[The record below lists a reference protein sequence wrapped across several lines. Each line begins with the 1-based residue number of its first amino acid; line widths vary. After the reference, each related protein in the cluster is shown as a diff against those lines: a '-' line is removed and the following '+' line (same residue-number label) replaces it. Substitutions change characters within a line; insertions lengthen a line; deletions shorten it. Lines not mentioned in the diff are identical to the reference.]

1 MAKATR
7 LYRNG
12 EGRRLALLMAA
23 FLTGAWAAGAADLT
37 WTGAESAVWDTSA
50 LNWQDAGGTACA
62 WTDGNQAVFPANGT
76 VTNITVSGEV
86 KPYRLKVVAGQWSF
100 GGNGTLRVTDGRMGQ
115 ASVDSSV
122 GVTFK
127 DGLTVRTGTGV
138 SGASVDM
145 NFANLTIENASFL
158 CPSNRFH
165 NNWGTTFPSQSQG
178 IINIGDGGL
187 LECNDLVLT
196 RQGATTIDYQDRF
209 RINVTTGGVFRL
221 AYIYSGFHLTYY
233 GTIYLDGGDIQCLTG
248 NNQRTIYA
256 GTYPT
261 LATIRQ
267 RILLGPGG
275 WVSKGNKFTGLLL
288 EGGPGDGGV
297 TILNASPSHTYLKN
311 GSGPNVPISSFTGGL
326 HVQKD
331 GANTAVLVN
340 GDRNLGAVPDE
351 PTTNI
356 WIDNNCTLLVEGSHV
371 ALHSNRIIRV
381 AANKKLQLAGN
392 GTRLTVCGPILG
404 AAPNTAN
411 NGIVTSHNSWWGTGA
426 VLAPAANVTNRFG
439 RLLVRKYNLTH
450 GGEGVTIV
458 DQVTTSVEGHASS
471 FDVWDGATLAV
482 TGGVL
487 RVVNGKWV
495 ANCGHVNVSGGLLD
509 FSDIGNEYLNAFR
522 TPGTTTVSRAGRII
536 CKNYRMGEGGEI
548 VSPEMALTR
557 LETNGVMELNTFYM
571 TYSDKT
577 YLLNSRAQLDW
588 NGGIAATRGT
598 AYQSNFLGTTVDG
611 HPEVLKSWHDNVK
624 VYVREGGAVVS
635 NNCEIRIRQ
644 PLLCGVAEGQTD
656 GGFTKWGTGMMA
668 FVGNLDEGQVSFNTF
683 NGPIN
688 VEQGTLTMGSA
699 SNFLPT
705 VALNVRS
712 GATFNANSPQHQTF
726 ASIGGTGRVTN
737 PASLTVTDALAPGY
751 GTNTIG
757 TLTITGPLAEVKD
770 GAELQIDLDEAGH
783 SDCLSYAGSLD
794 LAKLRL
800 VVNDTT
806 KLNRDYKYT
815 IASNLTSC
823 ANAFASAN
831 LPNGWVVRHETT
843 GGKAML
849 KLAFLNGTTIIIR

>member
-1 MAKATR
+1 MNRIFCLVAVVAII
-7 LYRNG
+7 G
-12 EGRRLALLMAA
+12 
-23 FLTGAWAAGAADLT
+23 GAQGADLT
-37 WTGAESAVWDTSA
+37 WTGAESAVWDA
-50 LNWQDAGGTACA
+50 QAVNWQDANGTACA
-62 WTDGNQAVFPANGT
+62 WADGSTAVFPAGGT

-86 KPYRLKVVAGQWSF
+86 KPNQLMFAGGQWSF
-100 GGNGTLRVTDGRMGQ
+100 GGSATLRITSGSVGQ
-115 ASVDSSV
+115 ASVDSTV

-127 DGLTVRTGTGV
+127 DGLTVRSGTGAA
-138 SGASVDM
+138 GAAVNM
-145 NFANLTIENASFL
+145 NLANLTIEYASFL

-165 NNWGTTFPSQSQG
+165 NNWSTAFPVQSQG

-196 RQGATTIDYQDRF
+196 PQTAKSIDYQDRF

-221 AYIYSGFHLTYY
+221 AYIYSGFHTTYY
-233 GTIYLDGGDIQCLTG
+233 GTIYLDGGDLQSLTG
-248 NNQRTIYA
+248 NNKRTIYA
-256 GTYPT
+256 GAYPT
-261 LATIRQ
+261 LATIKQ

-297 TILNASPSHTYLKN
+297 TILNESPSHTYLKN
-311 GSGPNVPISSFTGGL
+311 GAGPNAPICSFTGGV

-331 GANTAVLVN
+331 GADTAVLVN
-340 GDRNLGAVPDE
+340 GDNNLGAVPDE

-509 FSDIGNEYLNAFR
+509 FSTIGNEYLNAFR

-548 VSPEMALTR
+548 ASPEMALTR
-557 LETNGVMELNTFYM
+557 LETNGVMELGTFYM

-598 AYQSNFLGTTVDG
+598 AYQSNFLGTTVVG

-644 PLLCGVAEGQTD
+644 PLQHGVAEGLD

-668 FVGNLDEGQVSFNTF
+668 FVGDLAEGQESFNTF

-688 VEQGTLTMGSA
+688 VEQGSLTMGSA

-712 GATFNANSPQHQTF
+712 GATFNGNTMCQTF
-726 ASIGGTGRVTN
+726 ASLGGTGRVSN
-737 PASLTVTDALAPGY
+737 PSKLTLTDAFAPGY
-751 GTNTIG
+751 GTNEIG
-757 TLTITGPLAEVKD
+757 TLTIAGALGEVKD
-770 GAELQIDLDEAGH
+770 GAELQIDLDAEGH
-783 SDCLSYAGSLD
+783 SDCLSYAAALD
-794 LAKLRL
+794 LSKLRL

-806 KLNRDYKYT
+806 RMNQDFKYVV
-815 IASNLTSC
+815 ASNLTSC
-823 ANAFASAN
+823 TGAFAGTN
-831 LPNGWVVRHETT
+831 LPAGWLVTTKTTDGKTSVR
-843 GGKAML
+843 
-849 KLAFLNGTTIIIR
+849 LAFQKGTTVILR